1 MQHGVKAKTVA
12 KFHMMIIKL
21 ESLNSKCAWRLQN
34 ALHWVYCYKLYVIY
48 KPGKIQTRE
57 QNARLILR
65 I

>member
-34 ALHWVYCYKLYVIY
+34 ALHWVYCYKLYVINRA
-48 KPGKIQTRE
+48 KFKLASKMRD
-57 QNARLILR
+57 
-65 I
+65 